1 MVDIVTP
8 EQRSSMM
15 SRIRRRDTQAE
26 LAVRSYLHRT
36 GLRFKLNDQ
45 TLPGSPDIVLPKFR
59 CAVFVNGCFWH
70 RHPGCPFA
78 TTPAT
83 RTEFWQAKFAM
94 NVARD
99 RRVHEELLRSGWQ
112 PLVIWE
118 CDVTRLENI
127 DQLFWQI
134 VANQPLRSFS

>member
-45 TLPGSPDIVLPKFR
+45 TLPGSPDLVLPKFR

-118 CDVTRLENI
+118 CDVTRPENI

-134 VANQPLRSFS
+134 VANQPLRSSS

>member
-1 MVDIVTP
+1 MRILVVDIVTP
-8 EQRSSMM
+8 EQRSFMM
-15 SRIRRRDTQAE
+15 KGIRGRDTRPE

-36 GLRFKLNDQ
+36 GLRFKLNDR
-45 TLPGSPDIVLPKFR
+45 TLAGSPDLVLPKFK
-59 CAVFVNGCFWH
+59 CVVFVNGCFWH
-70 RHPGCPFA
+70 RHPGCLFA

-83 RTEFWQAKFAM
+83 RSEFWQAKFAA

-99 RRVHEELLRSGWQ
+99 RRVHEELRRTGWR

-118 CDVTRLENI
+118 CDIAHPENL

-134 VANQPLRSFS
+134 VASEP

>member
-1 MVDIVTP
+1 MRILVVDIVTP

-15 SRIRRRDTQAE
+15 ARIRGRDTRAE

-36 GLRFKLNDQ
+36 GLRFKLNDR
-45 TLPGSPDIVLPKFR
+45 TLAGSPDVVLPKFR
-59 CAVFVNGCFWH
+59 CAVFINGCFWH
-70 RHPGCPFA
+70 RHPGCRFA

-83 RTEFWQAKFAM
+83 RTEFWQAKFAA

-99 RRVHEELLRSGWQ
+99 QRVSEDLRRKCWR

-118 CDVTRLENI
+118 CEIARSENL
-127 DQLFWQI
+127 DELFWKI
-134 VANQPLRSFS
+134 VAGEP

>member
-1 MVDIVTP
+1 MRILVVDIVTP
-8 EQRSSMM
+8 EQRSFMM
-15 SRIRRRDTQAE
+15 KGIRGRDTRPE

-36 GLRFKLNDQ
+36 GLRFKLNDR
-45 TLPGSPDIVLPKFR
+45 TLAGSPDIVLPKFR
-59 CAVFVNGCFWH
+59 SVVFINGCFWH
-70 RHPGCPFA
+70 RHPGCRFA

-83 RTEFWQAKFAM
+83 RSEFWQTKFAA

-99 RRVHEELLRSGWQ
+99 QRVYEELRRAGWR

-118 CDVTRLENI
+118 CDIAHPENL

-134 VANQPLRSFS
+134 VASEP

>member
-1 MVDIVTP
+1 MRILVVDIVTP
-8 EQRSSMM
+8 EQRSFMM
-15 SRIRRRDTQAE
+15 KGIRGRDTRPE

-36 GLRFKLNDQ
+36 GLRFKLNDR
-45 TLPGSPDIVLPKFR
+45 TLAGSPDIVLPKFR
-59 CAVFVNGCFWH
+59 SVVFINGCFWH
-70 RHPGCPFA
+70 RHPGCRFA

-83 RTEFWQAKFAM
+83 RSEFWQTKFAA

-99 RRVHEELLRSGWQ
+99 QRVYEELRRTGWR

-118 CDVTRLENI
+118 CDIAHPENL

-134 VANQPLRSFS
+134 VASEP